1 MQFRQQKGHNKQYL
15 FALIIAATILGL
27 AGTDLVLPAVPTLPE
42 YINGTLS
49 QAQLVLAAFTGGTAV
64 GLLVFGE
71 LGARYDK
78 KILLLGTLVAYSATS
93 MLCSFS
99 ETILELVGY
108 RVVQGFFAAAPAVF
122 APGLIRLLF
131 DDRSALRALG
141 LMGSI
146 ESLVPALAPVAGAWL
161 LNYTD
166 WRASFIITA
175 GLTFSL
181 SIAWLSTPALPT
193 GSAETKDMVSRSGY
207 WTLLKS
213 GPFLRYAL
221 SQAFTL
227 GGLLIFVFGA
237 PTVIT
242 IGMNGSLSDFVIM
255 QVIGITLFVIASN
268 TGHFLVER
276 FGTEQTI
283 WFGSSLAAAGSV
295 AILIYALVTQNFVT
309 ENFVTEKRDPAM
321 LWILFAFVN
330 LGLGVRGPPGFCQAI
345 IASGDND
352 ARGAALVMLLVFATT
367 SIGTA
372 LLAPFITLG
381 LLPLAATAAAVST
394 SALVALYFLPPMVA
408 TTDL

>member
-1 MQFRQQKGHNKQYL
+1 MQFPLKEVHNKQYL
-15 FALIIAATILGL
+15 FALIIAGTILGL

-42 YINGTLS
+42 YIKGTLS
-49 QAQLVLAAFTGGTAV
+49 QAQLVLAAFTGGTAI

-78 KILLLGTLVAYSATS
+78 KSLLLGTLAAYSITS
-93 MLCSFS
+93 FLCSFS
-99 ETILELVGY
+99 GTILELVGY

-131 DDRSALRALG
+131 DDRRALRALG

-146 ESLVPALAPVAGAWL
+146 ESVVPALAPVAGTWL
-161 LNYTD
+161 LHYTD
-166 WRASFIITA
+166 WRASFFITA
-175 GLTFSL
+175 GLTFLL
-181 SIAWLSTPALPT
+181 SIIWLFTPALPT
-193 GSAETKDMVSRSGY
+193 GSAVQQDKVSSSSY
-207 WTLLKS
+207 WVLLRS

-242 IGMNGSLSDFVIM
+242 IGMNGSLGDFVIM
-255 QVIGITLFVIASN
+255 QVIGITLFIIASN
-268 TGHFLVER
+268 TVHSLVER
-276 FGTEQTI
+276 FGPEWTI
-283 WFGSSLAAAGSV
+283 WFGSGLAATGSV
-295 AILIYALVTQNFVT
+295 AILIYALVTPNR
-309 ENFVTEKRDPAM
+309 EPAM

-330 LGLGVRGPPGFCQAI
+330 LGLGVRGPPGFYQAI

-352 ARGAALVMLLVFATT
+352 ARGAALVILLVFATT

-381 LLPLAATAAAVST
+381 LLPLAATAAAVSV
-394 SALVALYFLPPMVA
+394 SALVVLFFFPPMIA
-408 TTDL
+408 TKDL

>member
-1 MQFRQQKGHNKQYL
+1 MQFPQKEVHNKQYL
-15 FALIIAATILGL
+15 FALIIAGTILGL

-42 YINGTLS
+42 YIKGTLS
-49 QAQLVLAAFTGGTAV
+49 QAQLVLAAFTGGTAI

-78 KILLLGTLVAYSATS
+78 KSLLLGTLAAYSITS
-93 MLCSFS
+93 FLCSFS
-99 ETILELVGY
+99 GTILELVGY

-122 APGLIRLLF
+122 SPGIIRLLF

-146 ESLVPALAPVAGAWL
+146 ESVVPALAPVAGTL
-161 LNYTD
+161 LLHYTD
-166 WRASFIITA
+166 WRASFFITA
-175 GLTFSL
+175 GLAFLL
-181 SIAWLSTPALPT
+181 SIIWLFTAALPT
-193 GSAETKDMVSRSGY
+193 GSAVQQDKVSRSSY
-207 WTLLKS
+207 LALLRS

-221 SQAFTL
+221 SQAFPL

-242 IGMNGSLSDFVIM
+242 IGMNGSLGDFVIM
-255 QVIGITLFVIASN
+255 QVIGITLFIIASN
-268 TGHFLVER
+268 TVHSLVER
-276 FGTEQTI
+276 FGPEWTI
-283 WFGSSLAAAGSV
+283 WFGSGLAATGSV
-295 AILIYALVTQNFVT
+295 AILIYALVTPNR
-309 ENFVTEKRDPAM
+309 EPAM

-330 LGLGVRGPPGFCQAI
+330 LGLGVRGPPGFYQAI

-352 ARGAALVMLLVFATT
+352 ARGAALVILLVFATT

-381 LLPLAATAAAVST
+381 LLPLAATAAAVSV
-394 SALVALYFLPPMVA
+394 SALVVLFFFPPMIA
-408 TTDL
+408 TKDL

>member
-1 MQFRQQKGHNKQYL
+1 MQFPQKEVHNKQYL
-15 FALIIAATILGL
+15 FALIIAGTILGL

-42 YINGTLS
+42 YIKGTLS
-49 QAQLVLAAFTGGTAV
+49 QAQLVLAAFTGGTAI

-78 KILLLGTLVAYSATS
+78 KSLLLGTLAAYSITS
-93 MLCSFS
+93 FLCSFS
-99 ETILELVGY
+99 GTILELVGY

-122 APGLIRLLF
+122 APGIIRLLF

-146 ESLVPALAPVAGAWL
+146 ESVVPALAPVAGTL
-161 LNYTD
+161 LLHYTD
-166 WRASFIITA
+166 WRASFFITA
-175 GLTFSL
+175 GLAFLL
-181 SIAWLSTPALPT
+181 SIIWLFTAALPT
-193 GSAETKDMVSRSGY
+193 GSAVQQDKVSRSSY
-207 WTLLKS
+207 LALLRS

-242 IGMNGSLSDFVIM
+242 IGMNGSLGDFVIM
-255 QVIGITLFVIASN
+255 QVIGITLFIIASN
-268 TGHFLVER
+268 TVHSLVER
-276 FGTEQTI
+276 FGPEWTI
-283 WFGSSLAAAGSV
+283 WFGSGLAATGSV
-295 AILIYALVTQNFVT
+295 AILIYALVTPNR
-309 ENFVTEKRDPAM
+309 EPAM

-330 LGLGVRGPPGFCQAI
+330 LGLGVRGPPGFYQAI

-352 ARGAALVMLLVFATT
+352 ARGAALVILLVFATT

-381 LLPLAATAAAVST
+381 LLPLAATAAAVSV
-394 SALVALYFLPPMVA
+394 SALVVLFFFPPMSA
-408 TTDL
+408 TKDL

>member
-1 MQFRQQKGHNKQYL
+1 MQFPLKEVHNKQYL
-15 FALIIAATILGL
+15 FALIIAGTILGL

-42 YINGTLS
+42 YIKGTLS
-49 QAQLVLAAFTGGTAV
+49 QAQLVLAAFTGGTAI

-78 KILLLGTLVAYSATS
+78 KSLLLGTLAAYSITS
-93 MLCSFS
+93 FLCSFS
-99 ETILELVGY
+99 GTILELVGY

-122 APGLIRLLF
+122 APGIIRLLF

-146 ESLVPALAPVAGAWL
+146 ESVVPALAPVAGTWL
-161 LNYTD
+161 LHYTD
-166 WRASFIITA
+166 WRASFFITA
-175 GLTFSL
+175 GLTFLL
-181 SIAWLSTPALPT
+181 SIIWLFTPALPT
-193 GSAETKDMVSRSGY
+193 GSTVQQDKVSRSSY
-207 WTLLKS
+207 LALLRS

-242 IGMNGSLSDFVIM
+242 IGMNGSLGDFVIM
-255 QVIGITLFVIASN
+255 QVIGITLFIIASN
-268 TGHFLVER
+268 TVHSLVER
-276 FGTEQTI
+276 FGPEWTI
-283 WFGSSLAAAGSV
+283 WFGSGLAATGSV
-295 AILIYALVTQNFVT
+295 AILIYALVTPNR
-309 ENFVTEKRDPAM
+309 EPAM

-330 LGLGVRGPPGFCQAI
+330 LGLGVRGPPGFYQAI

-352 ARGAALVMLLVFATT
+352 ARGAALVILLVFATT

-381 LLPLAATAAAVST
+381 LLPLAATAAAVSV
-394 SALVALYFLPPMVA
+394 SALVVLFFFPPMIA
-408 TTDL
+408 TKDL

>member
-1 MQFRQQKGHNKQYL
+1 MQFPQKEVHNKQYL
-15 FALIIAATILGL
+15 FALIIAGTILGL

-42 YINGTLS
+42 YIKGTLS
-49 QAQLVLAAFTGGTAV
+49 QAQLVLAAFTGGTAI

-78 KILLLGTLVAYSATS
+78 KSLLLGTLAAYSITS
-93 MLCSFS
+93 FLCSFS
-99 ETILELVGY
+99 GTILELVGY

-122 APGLIRLLF
+122 APGIIRLLF

-146 ESLVPALAPVAGAWL
+146 ESVVPALAPVAGTWL
-161 LNYTD
+161 LHYTD
-166 WRASFIITA
+166 WRASFFITA
-175 GLTFSL
+175 GLTFLL
-181 SIAWLSTPALPT
+181 SIIWLFTAALPT
-193 GSAETKDMVSRSGY
+193 GSAVQQDKVSRSSY
-207 WTLLKS
+207 LALLRS

-242 IGMNGSLSDFVIM
+242 IGMNGSLGDFVIM
-255 QVIGITLFVIASN
+255 QVIGITLFIIASN
-268 TGHFLVER
+268 TVHSLVER
-276 FGTEQTI
+276 FGPEWTI
-283 WFGSSLAAAGSV
+283 WFGSGLAATGSV
-295 AILIYALVTQNFVT
+295 AILIYALVTPNR
-309 ENFVTEKRDPAM
+309 EPAM

-330 LGLGVRGPPGFCQAI
+330 LGLGVRGPPGFYQAI

-352 ARGAALVMLLVFATT
+352 ARGAALVILLVFATT

-381 LLPLAATAAAVST
+381 LLPLAATAAAVSV
-394 SALVALYFLPPMVA
+394 SALVVLFFFPPMIA
-408 TTDL
+408 TKDL

>member
-1 MQFRQQKGHNKQYL
+1 MILAG
-15 FALIIAATILGL
+15 TILGL
-27 AGTDLVLPAVPTLPE
+27 AGTDLVLPAIPTLPE
-42 YINGTLS
+42 TIKGSLS
-49 QAQLVLAAFTGGTAV
+49 QAQLVLAAFTGGTAI

-78 KILLLGTLVAYSATS
+78 RALLLCTLAAYSITS
-93 MLCSFS
+93 FLCSFS
-99 ETILELVGY
+99 GTILELVSY

-146 ESLVPALAPVAGAWL
+146 ESVVPALAPVAGAWL
-161 LNYTD
+161 LHYWD
-166 WRASFIITA
+166 WRASFFITA
-175 GLTFSL
+175 GLTFLL
-181 SIAWLSTPALPT
+181 SIIWLFTPVLPT
-193 GSAETKDMVSRSGY
+193 GSAAQQDTVSRSGY
-207 WTLLKS
+207 LALLRS
-213 GPFLRYAL
+213 GSFLRYAL

-255 QVIGITLFVIASN
+255 QVIGITLFIIASN
-268 TGHFLVER
+268 TAHFLVDR
-276 FGTEQTI
+276 LGTERTI
-283 WFGSSLAAAGSV
+283 WLGSGLSATGSV
-295 AILIYALVTQNFVT
+295 AILIYALVTPNR
-309 ENFVTEKRDPAM
+309 EPAM
-321 LWILFAFVN
+321 LWILFAVVN
-330 LGLGVRGPPGFCQAI
+330 LGLGVRGPPGFYQAI
-345 IASGDND
+345 IASGGND
-352 ARGAALVMLLVFATT
+352 ARGAALVILLVFATT

-381 LLPLAATAAAVST
+381 LLPLAATAAVVSV
-394 SALVALYFLPPMVA
+394 SALVTLFFLPPMIA

>member
-1 MQFRQQKGHNKQYL
+1 MQPPQKAVHNKQYL
-15 FALIIAATILGL
+15 FVLILAGTILGL
-27 AGTDLVLPAVPTLPE
+27 AGTDLVLPAIPTLPE
-42 YINGTLS
+42 TIKGSLS
-49 QAQLVLAAFTGGTAV
+49 QAQLVLAAFTGGTAI

-78 KILLLGTLVAYSATS
+78 RALLLCTLAAYSITS
-93 MLCSFS
+93 FLCSFS
-99 ETILELVGY
+99 GTILELVSY

-146 ESLVPALAPVAGAWL
+146 ESVVPALAPVAGAWL
-161 LNYTD
+161 LHYWD
-166 WRASFIITA
+166 WRASFFLTA
-175 GLTFSL
+175 GLTFLL
-181 SIAWLSTPALPT
+181 SIIWLFTPVLPT
-193 GSAETKDMVSRSGY
+193 GSAAQQDTVSRSGY
-207 WTLLKS
+207 LALLRS
-213 GPFLRYAL
+213 GSFLRYAL

-255 QVIGITLFVIASN
+255 QVIGITLFIIASN
-268 TGHFLVER
+268 TVHFLVDR
-276 FGTEQTI
+276 LGTERTI
-283 WFGSSLAAAGSV
+283 WLGSGLSATGSV
-295 AILIYALVTQNFVT
+295 AILIYALVTPNR
-309 ENFVTEKRDPAM
+309 EPAM
-321 LWILFAFVN
+321 LWILFAVVN
-330 LGLGVRGPPGFCQAI
+330 LGLGVRGPPGFYQAI
-345 IASGDND
+345 IASGGND
-352 ARGAALVMLLVFATT
+352 ARGAALVILLVFATT

-381 LLPLAATAAAVST
+381 LLPLAATAAVVSV
-394 SALVALYFLPPMVA
+394 SALVTLFFLPPMIA

>member
-1 MQFRQQKGHNKQYL
+1 MQFPQKEVHNKQYL
-15 FALIIAATILGL
+15 FALIIAGTILGL

-42 YINGTLS
+42 YIKGTLS
-49 QAQLVLAAFTGGTAV
+49 QAQLVLAAFTGGTAI

-78 KILLLGTLVAYSATS
+78 KSLLLGTLAAYSITS
-93 MLCSFS
+93 FLCSFS
-99 ETILELVGY
+99 GTILELVGY

-131 DDRSALRALG
+131 DDRRALRALG

-146 ESLVPALAPVAGAWL
+146 ESVVPALAPVAGTWL
-161 LNYTD
+161 LHYTD
-166 WRASFIITA
+166 WRASFFITA
-175 GLTFSL
+175 GLTFLL
-181 SIAWLSTPALPT
+181 SIIWLFTPALPT
-193 GSAETKDMVSRSGY
+193 GSAVQQDKVSSSSY
-207 WTLLKS
+207 WVLLRS

-255 QVIGITLFVIASN
+255 QVIGITLFIIASN
-268 TGHFLVER
+268 TVHSLVER
-276 FGTEQTI
+276 FGPEWTI
-283 WFGSSLAAAGSV
+283 WFGSGLAATGSV
-295 AILIYALVTQNFVT
+295 AILIYALVTPNR
-309 ENFVTEKRDPAM
+309 EPAM

-330 LGLGVRGPPGFCQAI
+330 LGLGVRGPPGFYQAI

-352 ARGAALVMLLVFATT
+352 ARGAALVILLVFATT

-381 LLPLAATAAAVST
+381 LLPLAATAAAVSV
-394 SALVALYFLPPMVA
+394 SALVALFFFPPMIA
-408 TTDL
+408 TKDL

>member
-1 MQFRQQKGHNKQYL
+1 MQPPQKAVHNKQYL
-15 FALIIAATILGL
+15 FVLILAGTILGL
-27 AGTDLVLPAVPTLPE
+27 AGTDLVLPAIPTLPE
-42 YINGTLS
+42 TIKGSLS
-49 QAQLVLAAFTGGTAV
+49 QAQLVLAAFTGGTAI

-78 KILLLGTLVAYSATS
+78 RALLLCTLAAYSITS
-93 MLCSFS
+93 FLCSFS
-99 ETILELVGY
+99 GTILELVSY

-146 ESLVPALAPVAGAWL
+146 ESVVPALAPVAGAWL
-161 LNYTD
+161 LHYWD
-166 WRASFIITA
+166 WRASFFLTA
-175 GLTFSL
+175 GLTFLL
-181 SIAWLSTPALPT
+181 SIIWLFTPVLPT
-193 GSAETKDMVSRSGY
+193 GSAAQQDTVSRSGY
-207 WTLLKS
+207 LALLRS
-213 GPFLRYAL
+213 GSFLRYAL

-255 QVIGITLFVIASN
+255 QVIGITLFIIASN
-268 TGHFLVER
+268 TAHFLVDR
-276 FGTEQTI
+276 LGTERTI
-283 WFGSSLAAAGSV
+283 WLGSGLSAAGSV
-295 AILIYALVTQNFVT
+295 AILIYALVTPNR
-309 ENFVTEKRDPAM
+309 EPAM
-321 LWILFAFVN
+321 LWILFAVVN
-330 LGLGVRGPPGFCQAI
+330 LGLGVRGPPGFYQAI
-345 IASGDND
+345 IASGGND
-352 ARGAALVMLLVFATT
+352 ARGAALVILLVFATT

-381 LLPLAATAAAVST
+381 LLPLAATAAVVSV
-394 SALVALYFLPPMVA
+394 SALVTLFFLPPMIA

>member
-1 MQFRQQKGHNKQYL
+1 MQPPQKAVHNKQYL
-15 FALIIAATILGL
+15 FVLILAGTILGL
-27 AGTDLVLPAVPTLPE
+27 AGTDLVLPAIPTLPE
-42 YINGTLS
+42 TIKGSLS
-49 QAQLVLAAFTGGTAV
+49 QAQLVLAAFTGGTAI

-78 KILLLGTLVAYSATS
+78 RALLLCTLAAYSITS
-93 MLCSFS
+93 FLCSFS
-99 ETILELVGY
+99 GTILELVSY

-146 ESLVPALAPVAGAWL
+146 ESVVPALAPVAGAWL
-161 LNYTD
+161 LHYWD
-166 WRASFIITA
+166 WRASFFITA
-175 GLTFSL
+175 GLTFLL
-181 SIAWLSTPALPT
+181 SIIWLFTPVLPT
-193 GSAETKDMVSRSGY
+193 GSAAQQDTVSRSGY
-207 WTLLKS
+207 LALLRS
-213 GPFLRYAL
+213 GSFLRYAL

-255 QVIGITLFVIASN
+255 QVIGITLFIIASN
-268 TGHFLVER
+268 TVHFLVDR
-276 FGTEQTI
+276 LGTERTI
-283 WFGSSLAAAGSV
+283 WLGSGLSATGSV
-295 AILIYALVTQNFVT
+295 AILIYALVTPNR
-309 ENFVTEKRDPAM
+309 EPAM
-321 LWILFAFVN
+321 LWILFAVVN
-330 LGLGVRGPPGFCQAI
+330 LGLGVRGPPGFYQAI
-345 IASGDND
+345 IASGGND
-352 ARGAALVMLLVFATT
+352 ARGAALVILLVFATT

-381 LLPLAATAAAVST
+381 LLPLAATAAVVSV
-394 SALVALYFLPPMVA
+394 SALVTLFFLPPMIA

>member
-1 MQFRQQKGHNKQYL
+1 MQFPQKEVHNKQYL
-15 FALIIAATILGL
+15 FALIIAGTILGL

-42 YINGTLS
+42 YIKGTLS
-49 QAQLVLAAFTGGTAV
+49 QAQLVLAAFTGGTAI

-78 KILLLGTLVAYSATS
+78 KSLLLGTLAAYSITS
-93 MLCSFS
+93 FLCSFS
-99 ETILELVGY
+99 GTILELVGY

-122 APGLIRLLF
+122 APGIIRLLF

-146 ESLVPALAPVAGAWL
+146 ESVVPALAPVAGTWL
-161 LNYTD
+161 LHYTD
-166 WRASFIITA
+166 WRASFFITA
-175 GLTFSL
+175 GLTFLL
-181 SIAWLSTPALPT
+181 SIIWLFTPALPT
-193 GSAETKDMVSRSGY
+193 GSAVQQDKVSSSSY
-207 WTLLKS
+207 WVLLRS

-255 QVIGITLFVIASN
+255 QVIGITLFIIASN
-268 TGHFLVER
+268 TVHSLVER
-276 FGTEQTI
+276 FGPEWTI
-283 WFGSSLAAAGSV
+283 WFGSGLAATGSV
-295 AILIYALVTQNFVT
+295 AILIYALVTPNR
-309 ENFVTEKRDPAM
+309 EPAM

-330 LGLGVRGPPGFCQAI
+330 LGLGVRGPPGFYQAI

-352 ARGAALVMLLVFATT
+352 ARGAALVILLVFATT

-381 LLPLAATAAAVST
+381 LLPLAATAATVSV
-394 SALVALYFLPPMVA
+394 SALVVLFFFPPMIA
-408 TTDL
+408 TKDL

>member
-1 MQFRQQKGHNKQYL
+1 
-15 FALIIAATILGL
+15 LILAGTILGL
-27 AGTDLVLPAVPTLPE
+27 AGTDLVLPAIPTLPE
-42 YINGTLS
+42 TIKGSLS
-49 QAQLVLAAFTGGTAV
+49 QAQLVLAAFTGGTAI

-78 KILLLGTLVAYSATS
+78 RALLLCTLAAYSITS
-93 MLCSFS
+93 FLCSFS
-99 ETILELVGY
+99 GTILELVSY

-146 ESLVPALAPVAGAWL
+146 ESVVPALAPVAGAWL
-161 LNYTD
+161 LHYWD
-166 WRASFIITA
+166 WRASFFITA
-175 GLTFSL
+175 GLTFLL
-181 SIAWLSTPALPT
+181 SIIWLFTPVLPT
-193 GSAETKDMVSRSGY
+193 GSAAQQDTVSRSGY
-207 WTLLKS
+207 LALLRS
-213 GPFLRYAL
+213 GSFLRYAL

-255 QVIGITLFVIASN
+255 QVIGITLFIIASN
-268 TGHFLVER
+268 TAHFLVDR
-276 FGTEQTI
+276 LGTERTI
-283 WFGSSLAAAGSV
+283 WLGSGLSATGSV
-295 AILIYALVTQNFVT
+295 AILIYALVTPNR
-309 ENFVTEKRDPAM
+309 EPAM
-321 LWILFAFVN
+321 LWILFAVVN
-330 LGLGVRGPPGFCQAI
+330 LGLGVRGPPGFYQAI
-345 IASGDND
+345 IASGGND
-352 ARGAALVMLLVFATT
+352 ARGAALVILLVFATT

-381 LLPLAATAAAVST
+381 LLPLAATAAVVSV
-394 SALVALYFLPPMVA
+394 SALVTLFFLPPMIA

>member
-1 MQFRQQKGHNKQYL
+1 MQFPQKEVHNKQYL
-15 FALIIAATILGL
+15 FALIIAGTILGL

-42 YINGTLS
+42 YIKGTLS
-49 QAQLVLAAFTGGTAV
+49 QAQLVLAAFTGGTAI

-78 KILLLGTLVAYSATS
+78 KSLLLGTLAAYSITS
-93 MLCSFS
+93 FLCSFS
-99 ETILELVGY
+99 GTILELVGY

-122 APGLIRLLF
+122 APGIIRLLF

-146 ESLVPALAPVAGAWL
+146 ESVVPALAPVAGTL
-161 LNYTD
+161 LLHYTD
-166 WRASFIITA
+166 WRASFFITA
-175 GLTFSL
+175 GLAFLL
-181 SIAWLSTPALPT
+181 SIIWLFTAALPT
-193 GSAETKDMVSRSGY
+193 GSAVQQDKVSRSSY
-207 WTLLKS
+207 LALLRS

-242 IGMNGSLSDFVIM
+242 IGMNGSLGDFVIM
-255 QVIGITLFVIASN
+255 QVIGITLFIIASN
-268 TGHFLVER
+268 TVHSLVER
-276 FGTEQTI
+276 FGPEWTI
-283 WFGSSLAAAGSV
+283 WFGSGLAATGSV
-295 AILIYALVTQNFVT
+295 AILIYALVTPNR
-309 ENFVTEKRDPAM
+309 EPAM

-330 LGLGVRGPPGFCQAI
+330 LGLGVRGPPGFYQAI

>member
-1 MQFRQQKGHNKQYL
+1 MQFPQKEVHNKQYL
-15 FALIIAATILGL
+15 FALIIAGTILGL

-42 YINGTLS
+42 YIKGTLS
-49 QAQLVLAAFTGGTAV
+49 QAQLVLAAFTGGTAI

-78 KILLLGTLVAYSATS
+78 KSLLLGTLAAYSITS
-93 MLCSFS
+93 FLCSFS
-99 ETILELVGY
+99 GTILELVGY

-122 APGLIRLLF
+122 APGIIRLLF

-146 ESLVPALAPVAGAWL
+146 ESVVPALAPVAGTWL
-161 LNYTD
+161 LHYTD
-166 WRASFIITA
+166 WRASFFITA
-175 GLTFSL
+175 GLTFLL
-181 SIAWLSTPALPT
+181 SIIWLFTPALPT
-193 GSAETKDMVSRSGY
+193 GSTVQQDKVSRSSY
-207 WTLLKS
+207 LALLRS

-242 IGMNGSLSDFVIM
+242 IGMNGSLGDFVIM
-255 QVIGITLFVIASN
+255 QVIGITLFIIASN
-268 TGHFLVER
+268 TVHSLVER
-276 FGTEQTI
+276 FGPEWTI
-283 WFGSSLAAAGSV
+283 WFGSGLAATGSV
-295 AILIYALVTQNFVT
+295 AILIYALVTPNR
-309 ENFVTEKRDPAM
+309 EPAM

-330 LGLGVRGPPGFCQAI
+330 LGLGVRGPPGFYQAI

-352 ARGAALVMLLVFATT
+352 ARGAALVILLVFATT

-381 LLPLAATAAAVST
+381 LLPLAATAAAVSV
-394 SALVALYFLPPMVA
+394 SALVVLFFFPPMIV
-408 TTDL
+408 TKDL

>member
-1 MQFRQQKGHNKQYL
+1 MQFRPKEAHNKQYL
-15 FALIIAATILGL
+15 FALIIAATILAL
-27 AGTDLVLPAVPTLPE
+27 AGTDLVLPSVPTLPE
-42 YINGTLS
+42 YIGGTLS

-78 KILLLGTLVAYSATS
+78 KSLLLGTLVAYSATS

-99 ETILELVGY
+99 ETILELVCY

-131 DDRSALRALG
+131 DDQGALRALG

-161 LNYTD
+161 LNYAD
-166 WRASFIITA
+166 WRASFFIT
-175 GLTFSL
+175 GTLTLSL
-181 SIAWLSTPALPT
+181 SIVWLLTPALPKS
-193 GSAETKDMVSRSGY
+193 SAEYKDRVSRSGY
-207 WTLLKS
+207 LALLRS

-255 QVIGITLFVIASN
+255 QVIGITLFIIASN

-295 AILIYALVTQNFVT
+295 AILIYALVTQDFITQN
-309 ENFVTEKRDPAM
+309 RDPAM

-330 LGLGVRGPPGFCQAI
+330 LGLGVRGPPGFYQAI

-352 ARGAALVMLLVFATT
+352 ARGAALVMLFVFATT

-381 LLPLAATAAAVST
+381 LLPLAATAAVTST

-408 TTDL
+408 KTNQ

>member
-1 MQFRQQKGHNKQYL
+1 MQFPQKEVHNKQYL
-15 FALIIAATILGL
+15 FALIIAGTILGL

-42 YINGTLS
+42 YIKGTLS
-49 QAQLVLAAFTGGTAV
+49 QAQLVLAAFTGGTAI

-78 KILLLGTLVAYSATS
+78 KSLLLGTLAAYSITS
-93 MLCSFS
+93 FLCSFS
-99 ETILELVGY
+99 GTILELVGY

-122 APGLIRLLF
+122 APGIIRLLF

-146 ESLVPALAPVAGAWL
+146 ESVVPALAPVAGTL
-161 LNYTD
+161 LLHYTD
-166 WRASFIITA
+166 WRASFFITA
-175 GLTFSL
+175 GLAFLL
-181 SIAWLSTPALPT
+181 SIIWLFTAALPT
-193 GSAETKDMVSRSGY
+193 GSAVQQDKVSRSSY
-207 WTLLKS
+207 LALLRS

-242 IGMNGSLSDFVIM
+242 IGMNGSLGDFVIM
-255 QVIGITLFVIASN
+255 QVIGITLFIIASN
-268 TGHFLVER
+268 TVHSLVER
-276 FGTEQTI
+276 FGPEWTI
-283 WFGSSLAAAGSV
+283 WFGSGLAATGSV
-295 AILIYALVTQNFVT
+295 AILIYALVTPNR
-309 ENFVTEKRDPAM
+309 EPAM

-330 LGLGVRGPPGFCQAI
+330 LGLGVRGPPGFYQAI

-352 ARGAALVMLLVFATT
+352 ARGAALVILLVFATT

-381 LLPLAATAAAVST
+381 LLPLAATAAAVSV
-394 SALVALYFLPPMVA
+394 SALVVLFFFPPMIA
-408 TTDL
+408 AKDL

>member
-1 MQFRQQKGHNKQYL
+1 MQFPQKEVHNKQYL
-15 FALIIAATILGL
+15 FALIIAGTILGL

-42 YINGTLS
+42 YIKGTLS
-49 QAQLVLAAFTGGTAV
+49 QAQLVLAAFTGGTAI

-78 KILLLGTLVAYSATS
+78 KSLLLGTLAAYSITS
-93 MLCSFS
+93 FLCSFS
-99 ETILELVGY
+99 GTILELVGY

-131 DDRSALRALG
+131 DDRRALRALG

-146 ESLVPALAPVAGAWL
+146 ESVVPALAPVAGTWL
-161 LNYTD
+161 LHYTD
-166 WRASFIITA
+166 WRASFFITA
-175 GLTFSL
+175 GLTFLL
-181 SIAWLSTPALPT
+181 SIIWLFTPALPT
-193 GSAETKDMVSRSGY
+193 GSAVQQDKVSSSSY
-207 WTLLKS
+207 WVLLRS

-255 QVIGITLFVIASN
+255 QVIGITLFIIASN
-268 TGHFLVER
+268 TVHSLVER
-276 FGTEQTI
+276 FGPEWTI
-283 WFGSSLAAAGSV
+283 WFGSGLAATGSV
-295 AILIYALVTQNFVT
+295 AILIYALVTPNR
-309 ENFVTEKRDPAM
+309 EPAM

-330 LGLGVRGPPGFCQAI
+330 LGLGVRGPPGFYQAI

-352 ARGAALVMLLVFATT
+352 ARGAALVILLVFATT

-381 LLPLAATAAAVST
+381 LLPLAATAATVSV
-394 SALVALYFLPPMVA
+394 SALVVLFFFPPMIA
-408 TTDL
+408 TKDL

>member
-1 MQFRQQKGHNKQYL
+1 MQSPQKEVDNRKFL
-15 FALIIAATILGL
+15 FVLILAGTILGL
-27 AGTDLVLPAVPTLPE
+27 AGTDLVLPAVPTIPE
-42 YINGTLS
+42 TIKGTLS
-49 QAQLVLAAFTGGTAV
+49 QAQLVLAAFTGGTAI

-78 KILLLGTLVAYSATS
+78 RALLLCTLAAYSITS
-93 MLCSFS
+93 FLCSFS
-99 ETILELVGY
+99 GTILELVSY

-146 ESLVPALAPVAGAWL
+146 ESVVPALAPVAGAWL
-161 LNYTD
+161 LHYWD
-166 WRASFIITA
+166 WRASFFITA
-175 GLTFSL
+175 GLTFLL
-181 SIAWLSTPALPT
+181 SIIWLFTPVLPT
-193 GSAETKDMVSRSGY
+193 GSAAQQDTVSRSGY
-207 WTLLKS
+207 LALLRS
-213 GPFLRYAL
+213 GSFLRYAL

-255 QVIGITLFVIASN
+255 QVIGITLFIIASN
-268 TGHFLVER
+268 TAHFLVDR
-276 FGTEQTI
+276 LGTERTI
-283 WFGSSLAAAGSV
+283 WLGSGLSATGSV
-295 AILIYALVTQNFVT
+295 AILIYALVTPNR
-309 ENFVTEKRDPAM
+309 EPAM
-321 LWILFAFVN
+321 LWILFAVVN
-330 LGLGVRGPPGFCQAI
+330 LGLGVRGPPGFYQAI
-345 IASGDND
+345 IASGGND
-352 ARGAALVMLLVFATT
+352 ARGAALVILLVFATT

-381 LLPLAATAAAVST
+381 LLPLAATAAVVSV
-394 SALVALYFLPPMVA
+394 SALVTLFFLPPMIA